1 MRTSIFTF
9 VPAGA
14 SAVAGGSTGLLACVG
29 LLALAAVPAAAGPKV
44 VGGPLVV
51 NVSQRS
57 ATVVWL
63 VETDQAVLHP
73 PSGGAK
79 VSPSLHVEKT
89 TFTGLQPNTKYD
101 FEVGPDKSKGSFKT
115 PPAAGEPFRFVV
127 YGDTRTRP
135 DAHRA
140 VVQELLKHGV
150 PDFVTFSGDAIA
162 DGGDQSLWPIFFD
175 IEKDLLRQTAFF
187 PSLGNHERHSPNWY
201 EYFQQ
206 AKPYYSFNWGSAHFA
221 VLDSDL
227 GNVSPNKS
235 VRDAS
240 WAEQTRW
247 LEEDLAANQKADFRF
262 IMAHHPP
269 YTAVKSRQG
278 DNPHM
283 TALVPMLEKYHVSAG
298 LFGHDHNYQHYLKNG
313 IHYIGSGGGG
323 APLYDVDVP
332 PAGITQKVMSIENF
346 VSISVNGKVAKVE
359 AIAVDGKT
367 IDQFE
372 ITAGK

>member
-1 MRTSIFTF
+1 MRKLFFTL
-9 VPAGA
+9 VLAAA
-14 SAVAGGSTGLLACVG
+14 SAV
-29 LLALAAVPAAAGPKV
+29 AGPKV
-44 VGGPLVV
+44 VGGPIVV
-51 NVSQRS
+51 NVTQRS
-57 ATVVWL
+57 ATVVWV
-63 VETDQAVLHP
+63 VETDQAILHP
-73 PSGGAK
+73 PTGDAK
-79 VSPSLHVEKT
+79 VGPSLHVEKT

-101 FEVGPDKSKGSFKT
+101 FEVGPDKSQGSFKT
-115 PPAAGEPFRFVV
+115 PPGADEPFRFVV

-140 VVQELLKHGV
+140 VVQQLLKHGV
-150 PDFVTFSGDAIA
+150 PDFVTFSGDSIA
-162 DGGDQSLWPIFFD
+162 DGSDPSLWPVFFD

-187 PSLGNHERHSPNWY
+187 PALGNHERHSPSWS

-227 GNVSPNKS
+227 GNVSPSKR
-235 VRDAS
+235 VRES
-240 WAEQTRW
+240 YWAEQTSW
-247 LEEDLAANQKADFRF
+247 LEEDLAASQKADFRF
-262 IMAHHPP
+262 LVAHHPP

-298 LFGHDHNYQHYLKNG
+298 LFGHDHNYQHYWKNG
-313 IHYIGSGGGG
+313 IHYIVSGGGG
-323 APLYDVDVP
+323 APLYDVNVP
-332 PAGITQKVMSIENF
+332 PEGITQKVMSIENF
-346 VSISVNGKVAKVE
+346 VAISVNGKVAKVE

-372 ITAGK
+372 ILAAR